1 LIKILNGNSL
11 EELKKF
17 PDNYFHSVVTDPPYG
32 LSFMGKKWDY
42 DVPSVE
48 LWTEVFRV
56 LKEGGYLL
64 SFSGTRTQHRMA
76 VNIEDAGFEIRDM
89 IAWVYGSGFPKS
101 HNIGK
106 ALDKRNGKTTEEFIA
121 LGEYIKE
128 KRGNLPQNKI
138 SKLFPSKTGGL
149 TGCVS
154 NWELGRNVPTK
165 EQWTI
170 LKRELNLNNNFD
182 YLINRIEAEREV
194 IGKQTNIANKGNEN
208 TGRYQWNTEGQERKE
223 SIDITIPSTEQ
234 AKQWEGWG
242 TALKPALEP
251 ITMARKP
258 FKTTVAENVLK
269 NGVGGINIDGCR
281 VEYDKK
287 DLDGRLNHSNKYKDG
302 YGDKERSMYGG
313 NSLLESKTKKQI
325 AAVNIKGR
333 FPANFIHDGSNEVK
347 DLFPNNIRMSSSI
360 GIKRKAGF
368 SFNVG
373 ESENQ
378 KGQTISATNKGSA
391 SRFFYC
397 AKASKQ
403 DRNEGL
409 EGFEYKRKADRKIAD
424 GKGGENPRNRTNTE
438 KQNHH
443 PTVKPTELMR
453 YLVRLI
459 TPKNGIVLDCFMG
472 SGSTGKAC
480 ALEGFNFVGIE
491 LDKDYCEI
499 AKARIDKAIEDKRI
513 MESQMK
519 LF

>member
-1 LIKILNGNSL
+1 LIKIINGNSL

-48 LWTEVFRV
+48 LWQEVFRV

-64 SFSGTRTQHRMA
+64 SFAGTRTQHRMA

-106 ALDKRNGKTTEEFIA
+106 AIDK
-121 LGEYIKE
+121 LQ
-128 KRGNLPQNKI
+128 GN
-138 SKLFPSKTGGL
+138 
-149 TGCVS
+149 
-154 NWELGRNVPTK
+154 
-165 EQWTI
+165 
-170 LKRELNLNNNFD
+170 
-182 YLINRIEAEREV
+182 EREV
-194 IGKQTNIANKGNEN
+194 VGKRDWNDPMAKPYTNKHYGGERIRDDIPMEVTKGNSE
-208 TGRYQWNTEGQERKE
+208 
-223 SIDITIPSTEQ
+223 
-234 AKQWEGWG
+234 WEGWG

-258 FKTTVAENVLK
+258 FKGTVANNVLK

-281 VEYDKK
+281 VEYKNEQDKK
-287 DLDGRLNHSNKYKDG
+287 EGQSERNTTSKGHFATQLKD
-302 YGDKERSMYGG
+302 DKFNRSDR
-313 NSLLESKTKKQI
+313 SEIT
-325 AAVNIKGR
+325 GR
-333 FPANFIHDGSNEVK
+333 FPANFIHDGSDEVK
-347 DLFPNNIRMSSSI
+347 DLLE
-360 GIKRKAGF
+360 
-368 SFNVG
+368 
-373 ESENQ
+373 ES
-378 KGQTISATNKGSA
+378 
-391 SRFFYC
+391 SRFFYG

-409 EGFEYKRKADRKIAD
+409 EDFDEKEAFAMSGGDFKEKLSTNHTT
-424 GKGGENPRNRTNTE
+424 GKTL

-443 PTVKPTELMR
+443 PTVKPTDLMR
-453 YLVRLI
+453 YLIRLV
-459 TPKNGIVLDCFMG
+459 TPKEGIVLDCFMG

-480 ALEGFNFVGIE
+480 ALEGFNFVGID

-499 AKARIDKAIEDKRI
+499 AKARIDKAIEEKRI
-513 MESQMK
+513 MDSQTK

>member
-1 LIKILNGNSL
+1 MIINGNSL

-48 LWTEVFRV
+48 LWQQVFRV

-64 SFSGTRTQHRMA
+64 SFAGTRTQHRMA

-106 ALDKRNGKTTEEFIA
+106 AIDKLNGRKYEDNFKVAKYLKESRENKGITKSEVDNYLGTITLYSWYEGRPKGTQLPTQEHYNKLKVLFDLDNR
-121 LGEYIKE
+121 
-128 KRGNLPQNKI
+128 
-138 SKLFPSKTGGL
+138 
-149 TGCVS
+149 
-154 NWELGRNVPTK
+154 
-165 EQWTI
+165 
-170 LKRELNLNNNFD
+170 FD
-182 YLINRIEAEREV
+182 LLIQRIEAEREV
-194 IGKQTNIANKGNEN
+194 IGKKTSGIGTSFGKGEWKS
-208 TGRYQWNTEGQERKE
+208 GKAEEVDI
-223 SIDITIPSTEQ
+223 SIPKTEQ

-258 FKTTVAENVLK
+258 FKGTVANNVLK

-281 VEYDKK
+281 VGNDTSRGDRYNGKSAKGNNFGVGNIDDKK
-287 DLDGRLNHSNKYKDG
+287 NTNKSW
-302 YGDKERSMYGG
+302 E
-313 NSLLESKTKKQI
+313 
-325 AAVNIKGR
+325 VPVGR
-333 FPANFIHDGSNEVK
+333 FPANFIHDGSDEVK
-347 DLFPNNIRMSSSI
+347 DLFPYTKTGDTNAIPYTNTS
-360 GIKRKAGF
+360 GK
-368 SFNVG
+368 NVYG
-373 ESENQ
+373 KQSGVKKQ
-378 KGQTISATNKGSA
+378 MKGDSGSA

-409 EGFEYKRKADRKIAD
+409 EDFEYKRKADRKIAD
-424 GKGGENPRNRTNTE
+424 GKGGENPRNRTNTK

-443 PTVKPTELMR
+443 PTVKPTNLMK
-453 YLVRLI
+453 YLVRLV

-480 ALEGFNFVGIE
+480 ALEGFEFVGID

-499 AKARIDKAIEDKRI
+499 AKARIDKAIEDKKQA
-513 MESQMK
+513 EAQQE

>member
-1 LIKILNGNSL
+1 MTKIINGDSIK
-11 EELKKF
+11 ELKKF

-106 ALDKRNGKTTEEFIA
+106 AADK
-121 LGEYIKE
+121 LQ
-128 KRGNLPQNKI
+128 GN
-138 SKLFPSKTGGL
+138 
-149 TGCVS
+149 
-154 NWELGRNVPTK
+154 
-165 EQWTI
+165 
-170 LKRELNLNNNFD
+170 
-182 YLINRIEAEREV
+182 EREV
-194 IGKQTNIANKGNEN
+194 IGKAKHQIGK
-208 TGRYQWNTEGQERKE
+208 YKE
-223 SIDITIPSTEQ
+223 SEWASNTKATGIFRNDKDKICMETKGTSE
-234 AKQWEGWG
+234 WEGWG

-258 FKTTVAENVLK
+258 FKTTVANNVLK

-281 VEYDKK
+281 VSFESKADELSATPQGKVSYSSKTYAQQQGLKK
-287 DLDGRLNHSNKYKDG
+287 DLQNKRESNK
-302 YGDKERSMYGG
+302 
-313 NSLLESKTKKQI
+313 Q
-325 AAVNIKGR
+325 GR
-333 FPANFIHDGSNEVK
+333 FPANFIHDGSDEVK
-347 DLFPNNIRMSSSI
+347 DLFPYTKNGAINMTKHSAGKENIYNLGVKRSDKSI
-360 GIKRKAGF
+360 GGSRTVD
-368 SFNVG
+368 S
-373 ESENQ
+373 
-378 KGQTISATNKGSA
+378 GSA

-409 EGFEYKRKADRKIAD
+409 EDFEYKRKADRKIAD
-424 GKGGENPRNRTNTE
+424 GKGGENPRNRTNTK

-443 PTVKPTELMR
+443 PTVKPTDLMR
-453 YLVRLI
+453 YLVRLV
-459 TPKNGIVLDCFMG
+459 TPKEGIVLDCFMG

-480 ALEGFNFVGIE
+480 ALEGFEFVGID

-499 AKARIDKAIEDKRI
+499 AKARIDKALEQKKQSDA
-513 MESQMK
+513 QTK

>member
-1 LIKILNGNSL
+1 MLLKSQTILKSIILIKILNGNSL

-42 DVPSVE
+42 NVPSVG
-48 LWTEVFRV
+48 LWQEVLRV

-106 ALDKRNGKTTEEFIA
+106 AVDK
-121 LGEYIKE
+121 LQ
-128 KRGNLPQNKI
+128 GN
-138 SKLFPSKTGGL
+138 
-149 TGCVS
+149 
-154 NWELGRNVPTK
+154 
-165 EQWTI
+165 
-170 LKRELNLNNNFD
+170 
-182 YLINRIEAEREV
+182 
-194 IGKQTNIANKGNEN
+194 
-208 TGRYQWNTEGQERKE
+208 ERKE
-223 SIDITIPSTEQ
+223 TEGS
-234 AKQWEGWG
+234 AIASSLGNSRTLDGGKANSEWEGWG

-258 FKTTVAENVLK
+258 FKTTVANNVLK

-281 VEYDKK
+281 VSFESKADELSATPQGKVSYSSKTYAQQQGLKK
-287 DLDGRLNHSNKYKDG
+287 DLQNKRESNK
-302 YGDKERSMYGG
+302 
-313 NSLLESKTKKQI
+313 Q
-325 AAVNIKGR
+325 GR
-333 FPANFIHDGSNEVK
+333 FPANFIHDGSDEVK
-347 DLFPNNIRMSSSI
+347 DLFPYTKNGAINMTKHSAGKENIYNLGVKRSDKSI
-360 GIKRKAGF
+360 GGSRTVD
-368 SFNVG
+368 S
-373 ESENQ
+373 
-378 KGQTISATNKGSA
+378 GSA

-403 DRNEGL
+403 DRE
-409 EGFEYKRKADRKIAD
+409 
-424 GKGGENPRNRTNTE
+424 ENNN
-438 KQNHH
+438 H

-480 ALEGFNFVGIE
+480 ALEGFNFVGID
-491 LDKDYCEI
+491 LDKDYCKI
-499 AKARIDKAIEDKRI
+499 AKARIDKAIEDKKI
-513 MESQMK
+513 MDSQTK

>member
-1 LIKILNGNSL
+1 MIINGNSL

-48 LWTEVFRV
+48 LWQEVFRV
-56 LKEGGYLL
+56 LKEGGSLL
-64 SFSGTRTQHRMA
+64 SFAGTRTQHRMA

-106 ALDKRNGKTTEEFIA
+106 AVDK
-121 LGEYIKE
+121 LQ
-128 KRGNLPQNKI
+128 GN
-138 SKLFPSKTGGL
+138 
-149 TGCVS
+149 
-154 NWELGRNVPTK
+154 
-165 EQWTI
+165 
-170 LKRELNLNNNFD
+170 
-182 YLINRIEAEREV
+182 ERENLLEYDRRSKYDNCKRKKHTNRPEQFD
-194 IGKQTNIANKGNEN
+194 IGKSTITKSTKGNSE
-208 TGRYQWNTEGQERKE
+208 
-223 SIDITIPSTEQ
+223 
-234 AKQWEGWG
+234 WEGWG

-258 FKTTVAENVLK
+258 FKTSVAENVLK

-281 VEYDKK
+281 VGTDERISEIYSGAK
-287 DLDGRLNHSNKYKDG
+287 
-302 YGDKERSMYGG
+302 GDKQKDYGSGTVYG
-313 NSLLESKTKKQI
+313 NSDKYLYKQ
-325 AAVNIKGR
+325 NNQGR
-333 FPANFIHDGSNEVK
+333 FPANFIHDGSDEVVNN
-347 DLFPNNIRMSSSI
+347 FPITKSGALNKGHKQGKGMFGKI
-360 GIKRKAGF
+360 GGDKITG
-368 SFNVG
+368 NYG
-373 ESENQ
+373 ND
-378 KGQTISATNKGSA
+378 KGSA

-409 EGFEYKRKADRKIAD
+409 EDFEEKEATQRMNASEFRYEEGR
-424 GKGGENPRNRTNTE
+424 EPTPRA
-438 KQNHH
+438 KQSVNKNNH
-443 PTVKPTELMR
+443 PTVKPTDLMR
-453 YLVRLI
+453 YLVRLV

-480 ALEGFNFVGIE
+480 ALEGFEFVGID

-499 AKARIDKAIEDKRI
+499 AKARIDKALEDKKQD
-513 MESQMK
+513 EAQQE